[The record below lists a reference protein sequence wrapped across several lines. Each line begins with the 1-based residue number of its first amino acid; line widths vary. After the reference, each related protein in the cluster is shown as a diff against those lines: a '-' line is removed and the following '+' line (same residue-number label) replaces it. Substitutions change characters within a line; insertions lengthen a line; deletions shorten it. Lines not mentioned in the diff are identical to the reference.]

1 MIDTSAYS
9 VTAIVAAGMG
19 LAFLMSDWRSTNNR
33 LFAGLLVFV
42 ALSIEL
48 NSRYQRYDSLEALP
62 LWMNLSGLPIALSML
77 FAAEWL
83 TRIRQTVPAK
93 HMDTRVGDAVL
104 RASQF
109 GSVAFAALSV
119 LLSHTR
125 SEFIMFKIGRPG
137 AFADWRMLALS
148 APLALSISGVAFAIL
163 LTLNRKPDWP
173 EKVRLIAFAGALPFL
188 ASGFFLR
195 PDVAVFGLATGLVV
209 LLVGAV
215 EYHMV
220 QGQRGQFMSRFL
232 APQVA
237 DLVNRQGLEQAIRDE
252 TVEITAVCCDIR
264 GFTAFARKGKP
275 PAVIAFLRDY
285 YDAVGEAATEVGA
298 TIKDYA
304 GDGVLILVGAPLP
317 VADFA
322 RRGVRLGQLLIER
335 AGPVV
340 KRHRKGG
347 EPLGVAVGIATGEVM
362 VGVVGGAR
370 LEYVAVGST
379 VNLAARLCQIARAG
393 KILIDERTHALVGD
407 AHALRAE
414 EAVDLKGFAGQV
426 AHYSLS

>member
-1 MIDTSAYS
+1 MDTSAYT

-19 LAFLMSDWRSTNNR
+19 FAFLVSDWRSLNNR
-33 LFAGLLVFV
+33 LFAGLLVSM

-48 NSRYQRYDSLEALP
+48 NSRYQLYASLDALP
-62 LWMNLSGLPIALSML
+62 WWMDLSGLPIALTL
-77 FAAEWL
+77 FCAGEWL
-83 TRIRQTVPAK
+83 RRIRQTVPAQ
-93 HMDTRVGDAVL
+93 HMDTRVGDAMIRVSQASALAFGVL
-104 RASQF
+104 SLVM
-109 GSVAFAALSV
+109 SD
-119 LLSHTR
+119 TR
-125 SEFIMFKIGRPG
+125 SDFIMFRIGRPG
-137 AFADWRMLALS
+137 MFDHRTMLFMAV
-148 APLALSISGVAFAIL
+148 PLVVAICGVAFSIL

-188 ASGFFLR
+188 GTGFFVR
-195 PDVAVFGLATGLVV
+195 PDLAVFGLAVGLVV

-237 DLVNRQGLEQAIRDE
+237 ELVNRQGLEQAIGDQ
-252 TVEITAVCCDIR
+252 TLEIAAVSVDIR
-264 GFTAFARKGKP
+264 GFTAFAHKAGSTR
-275 PAVIAFLRDY
+275 VIAFLRDY

-304 GDGVLILVGAPLP
+304 GDGVLILIGAPLP
-317 VADFA
+317 CTDYAHRA
-322 RRGVRLGQLLIER
+322 LKLGRLLLDR
-335 AGPVV
+335 AEPVV
-340 KRHRKGG
+340 KQHRRGG
-347 EPLGVAVGIATGEVM
+347 EPAGVAVGIATGEVA

-393 KILIDERTHALVGD
+393 QILVDERTRALVGD
-407 AHALRAE
+407 GAGLSE
-414 EAVDLKGFAGQV
+414 ETAADLKGFKEQV
-426 AHYSLS
+426 AHYSL